1 MPMGK
6 DKNAKESLS
15 LNNESIKRQFVK
27 TENF

>member
-15 LNNESIKRQFVK
+15 LKNESIKRQFVK